1 MRKSKLESFED
12 ILEAL
17 LKQPLTFDCISLE
30 SDLDTQILKH
40 QLDFLMKNGLVEERQ
55 SEKNSLFAITE
66 KGVAV
71 LRALNFQK
79 YLGRIK
85 DTIRAVD
92 EAFQIIPAI
101 VRQEHR
107 TEEKRTK
114 TSSKE

>member
-17 LKQPLTFDCISLE
+17 LKQPLTFDCISLD
-30 SDLDTQILKH
+30 SDIDTQILKH

-71 LRALNFQK
+71 LRASELPEIP
-79 YLGRIK
+79 RK
-85 DTIRAVD
+85 DQGYDKAVD

-101 VRQEHR
+101 VKQEHR
-107 TEEKRTK
+107 TEEKN
-114 TSSKE
+114 EN